1 MTDDNRVHIFMNTF
15 RLDED
20 QAKYVLEQTYKI
32 IKSLNEPPTEDKEP
46 SREVIM
52 KLLKD
57 RYKLNDIQSTNVL
70 EYAYGLSEAV
80 VSPTIL
86 PLPTT

>member
-57 RYKLNDIQSTNVL
+57 HYKLNDIQSTSVL
-70 EYAYGLSEAV
+70 EYAYGLSEAR
-80 VSPTIL
+80 SKSNDFE
-86 PLPTT
+86 